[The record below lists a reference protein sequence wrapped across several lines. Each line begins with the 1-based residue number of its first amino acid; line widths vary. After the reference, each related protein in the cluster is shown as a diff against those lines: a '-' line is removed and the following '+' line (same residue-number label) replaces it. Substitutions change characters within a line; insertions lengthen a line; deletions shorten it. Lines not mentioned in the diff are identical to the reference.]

1 MGSLLWVVAGSG
13 VSPASRLGQWVCEEL
28 INGESMINVNT
39 YEISMLEGRRGPMLG
54 VHGRTYKGVAGQNPV
69 SETF

>member
-1 MGSLLWVVAGSG
+1 MVSLLWVVAGGG
-13 VSPASRLGQWVCEEL
+13 VSPASHLGQWVCEEL

-54 VHGRTYKGVAGQNPV
+54 VHGRTYKGLSAQNPV